1 MSLTKITGRI
11 IEPGTITA
19 NSLAESISLGAGGPK
34 IANVSIANSTYNIL
48 DDTAVDIAG
57 GYLVITGTGFQ
68 TGCQVIVG
76 SNNAISTTF
85 VDSTTIQAQVGAA
98 DAGTKT
104 LYVVNTDG
112 GTAIRVNGL
121 TYSATPTWSTGST
134 LSGFNLNEDIS
145 IQLSATSDSSVTY
158 SLQSGSVLPPG
169 LSLSSSGLL
178 SGTVTS
184 ISQTTTYNFTIE
196 ATDTQFQNS
205 PRTFSITITVIVQNN
220 TAWYGGGSGISSIY
234 RYNFNN
240 DTAQATLRGPLS
252 AGRYQMGSASNFD
265 YGYFTGGVSNQSIVD
280 RITFSSDTGTTSI
293 RGNLNTNRTEHRGV
307 ATQQYAWFA
316 GHGNS
321 SPRDL
326 SRITF
331 SSDTATATSRSP
343 GENTERHR
351 AFSTNND
358 TYGWFVA
365 GRSPSGP
372 ELSSSSRLTFSTD
385 TTTLSSRGN
394 LTTGRYSGTFSGNDN
409 YGWFGAGRNNPSTF
423 SSVERIT
430 YATDTAATSA
440 RGPLTAARY
449 NQASSGNKEYGWY
462 SGGNPGTNQIQR
474 IQYNNDTATA
484 SARSTLPVSNSEQ
497 RSGVS
502 GKV

>member
-1 MSLTKITGRI
+1 MATKITSRVI
-11 IEPGTITA
+11 APGAVTA
-19 NSLAESISLGAGGPK
+19 NSLAESISLSGGGPK
-34 IANVSIANSTYNIL
+34 ISNVAIANSTYGIL
-48 DDTAVDIAG
+48 DDTAVDISG
-57 GYLVITGTGFQ
+57 GYLIITGTGFE

-85 VDSTTIQAQVGAA
+85 VDSTTIRAQVGAA

-134 LSGFNLNEDIS
+134 LTESNVNEAIS
-145 IQLSATSDSSVTY
+145 IQLSATSDSTVTY
-158 SLQSGSVLPPG
+158 ALQSGSVLPPG
-169 LSLSSSGLL
+169 LSLSSGGLL
-178 SGTVTS
+178 SGTVTT
-184 ISQTTTYNFTIE
+184 ISENTTYNFTVE

-205 PRTFSITITVIVQNN
+205 PRTFSITINVIVQNN
-220 TAWYGGGSGISSIY
+220 TAWYGGGSGISSVY
-234 RYNFNN
+234 RYDFNN

-252 AGRYQMGSASNFD
+252 GGRYGIGSASNFD
-265 YGYFTGGVSNQSIVD
+265 YGYFTGGFGGFSLRVD

-293 RGNLNTNRTEHRGV
+293 RGNLDTGRVSHSGV
-307 ATQQYAWFA
+307 ATQQYAWFT
-316 GHGNS
+316 GGNPGS
-321 SPRDL
+321 RPL

-331 SSDTATATSRSP
+331 SNDTGTSTSRSP
-343 GENTERHR
+343 GLNVDRHL
-351 AFSTNND
+351 AFATNNETD
-358 TYGWFVA
+358 GWFVA

-385 TTTLSSRGN
+385 TTTTSARGN
-394 LTTGRYSGTFSGNDN
+394 LTTARWGGTFSGNDN
-409 YGWFGAGRNNPSTF
+409 YGWFGGGRINPSLF

-430 YATDTAATSA
+430 YVTDTSATSA

-449 NQASSGNKEYGWY
+449 GQASSGNKEYGWY

-474 IQYNNDTATA
+474 IQYSNDTVTA
-484 SARSTLPVSNSEQ
+484 SARSTLPVSSIDQ